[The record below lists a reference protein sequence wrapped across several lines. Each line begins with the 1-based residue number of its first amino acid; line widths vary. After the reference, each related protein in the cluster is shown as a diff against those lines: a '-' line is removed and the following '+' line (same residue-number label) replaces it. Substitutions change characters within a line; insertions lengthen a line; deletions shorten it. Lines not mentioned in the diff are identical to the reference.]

1 MRRWT
6 AVLTAAALFLSV
18 GCTTVG
24 VDSMPQGA
32 NVLVDGHWDG
42 AVTPAKLSVRDLAR
56 GTHTVTVEKEGY
68 KMISAP
74 PQVTISTDGKWILM
88 TCVPPAGP
96 LVILPAEL
104 GGNLWKKAE
113 DSHGQISF
121 GQMCLALDTSVLL
134 KETPDAAQPE
144 SKTAPERLIRSL
156 GARSDPLDVP
166 FSINVRDMAL
176 GEAVA
181 GLVAQVNGARLST
194 SVIKSGVIYF
204 TTVQV
209 TIDKD
214 AVGRVT
220 CNLPCTTFKAALD
233 AFLLPNRCTSTFTK
247 EQKNEKAPMECIC
260 KIRVSRDVERA
271 EAAEIS
277 HIKPDLRKL
286 LVAEESS
293 LTVARWRNEMLAD
306 AKAQQL
312 PALLRDA
319 KTTEL
324 IDLAGKIEHTILDC
338 ARASEALKDESQ
350 RAPEPAAQPGAQPA
364 AQPEANEKLELS
376 LALKQRIESPVA
388 DPRRDQCRDCESKQ
402 VMQTCP

>member
-1 MRRWT
+1 MRTWT
-6 AVLTAAALFLSV
+6 AVLMAAALFLAA

-24 VDSMPQGA
+24 IDSMPQGA
-32 NVLVDGHWDG
+32 KVLVDGQWNG
-42 AVTPAKLSVRDLAR
+42 AVTPAKVPVRDLPR
-56 GTHTVTVEKEGY
+56 GTHTITVEKEGY
-68 KMISAP
+68 KMVSAQ

-96 LVILPAEL
+96 VGILPAEL
-104 GGNLWKKAE
+104 CGNLWKKAE
-113 DSHGQISF
+113 DTHGQISF

-166 FSINVRDMAL
+166 FSINVRDMPL

-181 GLVAQVNGARLST
+181 VLVAQVNAARLSS

-204 TTVQV
+204 TAVEV
-209 TIDKD
+209 DVDKD
-214 AVGRVT
+214 AVGSVT

-233 AFLLPNRCTSTFTK
+233 AFLLANRCAWNLTQ
-247 EQKNEKAPMECIC
+247 EQKNEKDPMACTC
-260 KIRVSRDVERA
+260 KLRVSRDVERA
-271 EAAEIS
+271 EAADIS
-277 HIKPDLRKL
+277 QMKPDLRKL

-306 AKAQQL
+306 AAKQQL
-312 PALLRDA
+312 PALLHDS

-324 IDLAGKIEHTILDC
+324 IELAGKIEHTILDC
-338 ARASEALKDESQ
+338 ARASEALKDQSQ
-350 RAPEPAAQPGAQPA
+350 RPPEPAAQPGAA
-364 AQPEANEKLELS
+364 PEANETQELS
-376 LALKQRIESPVA
+376 LALKQRIELLSPILDA
-388 DPRRDQCRDCESKQ
+388 INAEIANRSK
-402 VMQTCP
+402 